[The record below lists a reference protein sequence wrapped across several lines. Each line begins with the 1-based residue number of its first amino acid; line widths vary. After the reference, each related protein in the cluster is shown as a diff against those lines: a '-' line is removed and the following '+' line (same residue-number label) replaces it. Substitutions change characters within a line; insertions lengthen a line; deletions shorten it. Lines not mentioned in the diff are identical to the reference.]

1 MRVDEEKQFI
11 FFSLF
16 DVLQI
21 LSPHRLL
28 KTYASL
34 DGGRLRALV
43 ACVKHWAKRRAVN
56 DPYRCVKRLSLFFP

>member
-1 MRVDEEKQFI
+1 MKP
-11 FFSLF
+11 SPPP
-16 DVLQI
+16 LQ
-21 LSPHRLL
+21 HRLL

-56 DPYRCVKRLSLFFP
+56 DPYRCVAFFLLVLSLER